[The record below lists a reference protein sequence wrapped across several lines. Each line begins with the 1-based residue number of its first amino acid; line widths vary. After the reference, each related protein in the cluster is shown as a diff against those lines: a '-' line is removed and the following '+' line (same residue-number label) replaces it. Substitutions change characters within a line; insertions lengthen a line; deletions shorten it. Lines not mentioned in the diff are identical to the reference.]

1 MRNIFTYLQGLQE
14 IISNI
19 KPKSMTEERRLTLAK
34 QHLKEARR
42 SARKMQ
48 NELQILQE
56 RLQILEE
63 SLMRIH
69 NGWCSGPYGPSFR
82 FRVGKSGSDLLEFFE
97 KAKTFVEKQRRWSSQ
112 DRRRKCVL

>member
-1 MRNIFTYLQGLQE
+1 MSLNKDWHNFLLGEGYEERNIFTYLQGLEE
-14 IISNI
+14 IMAII

-63 SLMRIH
+63 SL
-69 NGWCSGPYGPSFR
+69 NE
-82 FRVGKSGSDLLEFFE
+82 GS
-97 KAKTFVEKQRRWSSQ
+97 
-112 DRRRKCVL
+112 

>member
-1 MRNIFTYLQGLQE
+1 MSLNKDWNRFLLGESLDDRNIFTYLQGLQE

-19 KPKSMTEERRLTLAK
+19 RPKSITEERRLTLAK
-34 QHLKEARR
+34 QHLNEARR

-63 SLMRIH
+63 SL
-69 NGWCSGPYGPSFR
+69 NE
-82 FRVGKSGSDLLEFFE
+82 GS
-97 KAKTFVEKQRRWSSQ
+97 
-112 DRRRKCVL
+112 